1 MNYEPHAVWL
11 QLFLLIVPVIT
22 FGFWPLLRSLN
33 GAPVLLFARINI
45 LSQFSLACIYA
56 LIFEGP
62 QQIQEVFEDLD
73 IRVAALVLGGFL
85 LGHGDQLGAIP
96 MIYLQPGTTNALV
109 GTTSLVLTCIFN
121 YIQVGAKRPDYVFSG
136 LFCALAAL
144 FVLSQTVKKSSLKK
158 LNEEILL
165 PKEQD
170 YSGLISDEED
180 EEVKPIGDSLAKG
193 YGAISLPKTTTV
205 VLSAGSSS
213 NGLSSP
219 GTGVAGSA
227 FLSDANDANKTAPQ
241 PKLTISKRKGFAI
254 MAPAGLCT
262 AAWGPLSTYARNGSS
277 STILSAPGLMVFFFT
292 LGEVLALP
300 DLYLI
305 CLCIEPQPE
314 YTLTWRRLLWGV
326 ATGVGVV
333 TGYFFFFTSTYYD
346 LADIVLPAT
355 VIVYCNPLVAVLTD
369 IARGEFNGAGVK
381 TKLLLISALI
391 LYIAAVLLNAFSTA

>member
-45 LSQFSLACIYA
+45 LTQFSLACIYA

-62 QQIQEVFEDLD
+62 RRIHEVFTLLD
-73 IRVAALVLGGFL
+73 IRVGALILGGYL

-96 MIYLQPGTTNALV
+96 MKYLQPGITNALV

-144 FVLSQTVKKSSLKK
+144 FLLSQTVKKSSLRK

-165 PKEQD
+165 PIKND
-170 YSGLISDEED
+170 YSGLISDEE
-180 EEVKPIGDSLAKG
+180 VKPIGGSSAAR
-193 YGAISLPKTTTV
+193 YGAISLPKTSAT
-205 VLSAGSSS
+205 LPSAGSSS
-213 NGLSSP
+213 DAFSSTD
-219 GTGVAGSA
+219 TGVGGSA
-227 FLSDANDANKTAPQ
+227 FLSDKNDANKEGPQ
-241 PKLTISKRKGFAI
+241 PQVTISKRKGLAI
-254 MAPAGLCT
+254 MAPAGLFT
-262 AAWGPLSTYARNGSS
+262 AAWGPMSTFARNGSS
-277 STILSAPGLMVFFFT
+277 SELISSPGLMVFFFT
-292 LGEVLALP
+292 LGEVLAIP

-314 YTLTWRRLLWGV
+314 YTLTWRRLLFGM
-326 ATGVGVV
+326 ATGFGVT
-333 TGYFFFFTSTYYD
+333 TGYFFFFTSTYND
-346 LADIVLPAT
+346 MADIVLPAT

-369 IARGEFNGAGVK
+369 IARGEFNGTGIK
-381 TKLLLISALI
+381 TKMLLASAVV
-391 LYIAAVLLNAFSTA
+391 LYLAAVLLNAFSTAS